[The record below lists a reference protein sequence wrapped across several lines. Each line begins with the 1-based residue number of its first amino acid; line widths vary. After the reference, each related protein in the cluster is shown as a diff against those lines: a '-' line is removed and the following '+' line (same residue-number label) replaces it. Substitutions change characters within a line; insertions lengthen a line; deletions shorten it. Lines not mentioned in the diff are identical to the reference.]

1 MNDKRYKMEKNQ
13 CFCICCCKPLKEKY
27 RLVKSGRMTVVGE
40 AFVTVPQL
48 SVAGEES
55 LCCTCYLTV
64 LHIQKATED
73 VDARTRTV

>member
-1 MNDKRYKMEKNQ
+1 M
-13 CFCICCCKPLKEKY
+13 
-27 RLVKSGRMTVVGE
+27 GE
-40 AFVTVPQL
+40 AFATVTQL

-55 LCCTCYLTV
+55 LYRTCYLTV